1 MERRRRIR
9 PAFYVMVITVLAVI
23 GAVLFLILS
32 GGNGGEL
39 RAQAMHMTF
48 DASAVVIRDEATVT
62 TEKYDKILY
71 DVAEGAHVEN
81 GTQIA
86 QVFKWGYQEDI
97 MQSLIKVRQDIL
109 TYQKQL
115 IEGIVN
121 TDLDALELA
130 IQQKQLAIRASIQG
144 DAGADD
150 LLILEQELKTLLEQR
165 MTLLREVQADA
176 TLNDLYEQETVQLS
190 NLATW
195 KRDIVNNNG
204 AGVVSFYFDGYE
216 QAVSAQKMDTLN
228 ADLITSIINSRGVI
242 SASDAATES
251 QLFRLIQNE
260 HFYIAFLTDAS
271 SPFRLAAGEQY
282 SVKFTGYDGE
292 TYAGTALAPIV
303 STSKIVNVL
312 EFRQDMKDLI
322 GIRLVNVT
330 IDHDAS
336 GLEVPLKVLEIRD
349 GLPGINVEGDGAKRW
364 IQVDVLAADA
374 DNAIVK
380 AANGGDTLVAGLRYV
395 KP

>member
-349 GLPGINVEGDGAKRW
+349 GLPGINVEGDGVKRW